1 LLRLSVQVAGALTH
15 MHAAGVVHRDIKSF
29 NVLLNE
35 EGDAHLSDFGLSVY
49 IGDEEEEQGEQQ
61 TPPALPSLFAS
72 LKQSPCASPVRS
84 PVRSGAPSAA
94 GGVAL
99 AIAPPSPFSPHQVN
113 FTPKKLAKHAV
124 PSLPLSRGTHPHQQP
139 DLLRCSP
146 PRLAVPLPA
155 HSPARIRTPCKLDLA
170 SKQIDPLATQPAIA
184 PAAANVAVAAPLPPF
199 RRGIARRD
207 RRSFGHLRIYE
218 S

>member
-1 LLRLSVQVAGALTH
+1 MSRSADRIDAVKDSGSGHNGWRVDATLL
-15 MHAAGVVHRDIKSF
+15 D
-29 NVLLNE
+29 
-35 EGDAHLSDFGLSVY
+35 GLSAAVLAV
-49 IGDEEEEQGEQQ
+49 DETSRVRYANPAAESLLGSPGQDLLDA
-61 TPPALPSLFAS
+61 ALPSLFAS

-113 FTPKKLAKHAV
+113 FTPKKPAKHAV
-124 PSLPLSRGTHPHQQP
+124 PSLPLSRGAHPHQQP

-155 HSPARIRTPCKLDLA
+155 HSPARIRTPRKLDLA
-170 SKQIDPLATQPAIA
+170 PKHTDPLVAQPA
-184 PAAANVAVAAPLPPF
+184 PVAANVAVAAPLPPF